1 MSYWVCLQITSGF
14 IKSNQVAGMRGPS
27 NKKSSAARDPVRN
40 SYIKTEETKRLRG
53 KKEYGRLN
61 LNYNV
66 VSNRKIF
73 KLIESGVVAGWD
85 DPRLFNLTA
94 LRRRGFP
101 PEAINSFCE
110 RIGLTMSQTVLDPS
124 SLEAC
129 VHVNIANWN
138 ELYPN
143 EPSVELDITDFP
155 SNPGSKTHKAVLISD
170 VYIDSTDFQEIPD
183 KGYQRL
189 TPSQSVWSVSRG
201 SRSGNA

>member
-1 MSYWVCLQITSGF
+1 
-14 IKSNQVAGMRGPS
+14 
-27 NKKSSAARDPVRN
+27 
-40 SYIKTEETKRLRG
+40 
-53 KKEYGRLN
+53 
-61 LNYNV
+61 
-66 VSNRKIF
+66 
-73 KLIESGVVAGWD
+73 
-85 DPRLFNLTA
+85 
-94 LRRRGFP
+94 
-101 PEAINSFCE
+101 
-110 RIGLTMSQTVLDPS
+110 MSQTVLDPS